1 MPGSP
6 ILHGYTT
13 SSAGQGE
20 GGAARAAATAPL
32 SGVTGGSADVSFFI
46 WLAVIGVV
54 IPLLIIGGLRVG
66 GFQFVFKGR

>member
-1 MPGSP
+1 M
-6 ILHGYTT
+6 
-13 SSAGQGE
+13 
-20 GGAARAAATAPL
+20 
-32 SGVTGGSADVSFFI
+32 SFFI